1 MASSAFQISSLSQK
15 EKPMAE
21 NLKIVIIDDNTD
33 FLFTMKTFLQRNGFE
48 VQTAEDGQKGIE
60 LIKKERPDLI
70 LLDIMMETLFSGFEV
85 CKQVRSNEDLQA
97 IPIIGISAMG
107 DELDINY
114 SQWPDYEYFRPDT
127 FLEKPVDKQ
136 RLLQLIPEVIEKAK
150 KRKRSPKWKKEM
162 EKDWAQKASQKKR
175 P

>member
-1 MASSAFQISSLSQK
+1 MGK
-15 EKPMAE
+15 
-21 NLKIVIIDDNTD
+21 NVKIVMIDDNTD
-33 FLFTMKTFLQRNGFE
+33 FLFTMETFLKKNGFE

-60 LIKKERPDLI
+60 LIRKERPDLV

-85 CKQVRSNEDLQA
+85 CKAVRSDDDLKY

-107 DELDINY
+107 EELDIDY
-114 SQWPDYEYFRPDT
+114 SQWPDYEYFRPDA
-127 FLEKPVDKQ
+127 FLDKPIDKQ
-136 RLLQLIPEVIEKAK
+136 RLLQLIPEVIQKAQ

-162 EKDWAQKASQKKR
+162 EKNWADKASQSK

>member
-1 MASSAFQISSLSQK
+1 MEKSL
-15 EKPMAE
+15 
-21 NLKIVIIDDNTD
+21 NIVMIDDNAD
-33 FLFTMKTFLQRNGFE
+33 FLFTMETFLKKNGFE

-60 LIKKERPDLI
+60 LIRKERPDLV

-85 CKQVRSNEDLQA
+85 CKAVRSDDDLKY

-107 DELDINY
+107 EELDIDY
-114 SQWPDYEYFRPDT
+114 SQWPDYEYFRPDA
-127 FLEKPVDKQ
+127 FLDKPIDKQ
-136 RLLQLIPEVIEKAK
+136 RLLQLIPEVIQKAQ

-162 EKDWAQKASQKKR
+162 EKDWADKASQSK

>member
-1 MASSAFQISSLSQK
+1 M
-15 EKPMAE
+15 EKG
-21 NLKIVIIDDNTD
+21 LKIVLVDDNTD
-33 FLFTMKTFLQRNGFE
+33 YLFTMETFLNRNGFE
-48 VQTAEDGQKGIE
+48 VKTSDDAKKGLE
-60 LIKKERPDLI
+60 MVRSECPAVI
-70 LLDIMMETLFSGFEV
+70 LLDVMMETLFSGFEL
-85 CKQVRSNEDLQA
+85 CKQLRMDDDLKD

-136 RLLQLIPEVIEKAK
+136 RLLQLIPEVIQKAQ

-162 EKDWAQKASQKKR
+162 EKDWAKKASQT
-175 P
+175 

>member
-1 MASSAFQISSLSQK
+1 MGQ
-15 EKPMAE
+15 
-21 NLKIVIIDDNTD
+21 NVKIVMIDDNTD
-33 FLFTMKTFLQRNGFE
+33 FLFTMETFLKKNGFE

-60 LIKKERPDLI
+60 LIRKERPDLV

-85 CKQVRSNEDLQA
+85 CKAVRSDDDLKY

-107 DELDINY
+107 EELDIDY
-114 SQWPDYEYFRPDT
+114 SQWPDYEYFRPDA
-127 FLEKPVDKQ
+127 FLDKPIDKQ
-136 RLLQLIPEVIEKAK
+136 RLLQLIPEVIQKAQ

-162 EKDWAQKASQKKR
+162 EKDWADKASRSK

>member
-1 MASSAFQISSLSQK
+1 MGK
-15 EKPMAE
+15 
-21 NLKIVIIDDNTD
+21 NVKIVMIDDNTD
-33 FLFTMKTFLQRNGFE
+33 FLFTMETFLKKNGFE

-60 LIKKERPDLI
+60 LIRKERPDLV

-85 CKQVRSNEDLQA
+85 CKAVRSDDDLKY

-107 DELDINY
+107 EELDIDY
-114 SQWPDYEYFRPDT
+114 SQWPDYEYFRPDA
-127 FLEKPVDKQ
+127 FLDKPIDKQ
-136 RLLQLIPEVIEKAK
+136 RLLQLIPEVIQKAQ

-162 EKDWAQKASQKKR
+162 EKDWADKASQSK